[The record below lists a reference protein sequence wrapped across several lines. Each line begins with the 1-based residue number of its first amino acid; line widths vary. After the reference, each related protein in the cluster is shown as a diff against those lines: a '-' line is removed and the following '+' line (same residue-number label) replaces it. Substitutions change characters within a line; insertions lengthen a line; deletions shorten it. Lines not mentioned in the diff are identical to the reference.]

1 MEILYVVQE
10 NYKLYESNEPTLGMC
25 LIILFILDSA
35 VFKDPHQISFASRR
49 RSNPERYFVHSSFWI
64 ASPAA
69 RKDGYFE
76 QIKSIVSAPG
86 VGKTTFLLKQ
96 TLLANQE
103 GQRALYLSAD
113 HLFFNQK
120 PLNLVDTLYKETQV
134 RLLCMDEIH
143 QYPNWAQE
151 LKNIADSYPGFQILF
166 SGSSAIDII
175 HSFMA

>member
-1 MEILYVVQE
+1 M
-10 NYKLYESNEPTLGMC
+10 NN
-25 LIILFILDSA
+25 IIT
-35 VFKDPHQISFASRR
+35 
-49 RSNPERYFVHSSFWI
+49 
-64 ASPAA
+64 
-69 RKDGYFE
+69 G
-76 QIKSIVSAPG
+76 IVGAPG

-103 GQRALYLSAD
+103 GQRALCLSAD

-120 PLNLVDTLYKETQV
+120 LLNLVDTLYKETQV

-143 QYPNWAQE
+143 KYPNWAQE

>member
-35 VFKDPHQISFASRR
+35 VFKDPHQI
-49 RSNPERYFVHSSFWI
+49 SFWI